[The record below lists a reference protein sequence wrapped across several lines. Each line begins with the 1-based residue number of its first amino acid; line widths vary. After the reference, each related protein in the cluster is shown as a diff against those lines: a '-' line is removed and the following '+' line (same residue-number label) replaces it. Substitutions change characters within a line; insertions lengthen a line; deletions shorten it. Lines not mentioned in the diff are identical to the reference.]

1 MNSPYAKPQ
10 EWHDARK
17 LGIGGSD
24 ANILLSGDAQRILFL
39 WEEKLGRREPEDLTW
54 VLPVQMGSATE
65 ELNAAFFSHATG
77 RAVSNRNSAET
88 RHDRPWMRCELDGRT
103 FTAAGDDAIFEAK
116 HVNAFAT
123 IEDVV
128 QRYMPQLHHNMHVAR
143 VRHAVLS
150 VFVGTLKHEIYEVA
164 IDDFY
169 LAALLDAEED
179 FWRCVEGETAPE
191 GCEPPPAPVA
201 FEKLR
206 EVDMSDSNLWAS
218 TALDWLA
225 NKDAAKTFEKAAKE
239 LKGLVLPDVGRAYG
253 HGVQIKR
260 SKAGS
265 LTISAEK

>member
-1 MNSPYAKPQ
+1 MNAPYAKPQ

-39 WEEKLGRREPEDLTW
+39 WEEKLGRREPEDLSW

-65 ELNAAFFSHATG
+65 DLNAAFYQHTTA
-77 RAVSNRNSAET
+77 RAVTDRNVSRQHASRT
-88 RHDRPWMRCELDGRT
+88 YMRCELDGLT
-103 FTAAGDDAIFEAK
+103 TTEAGAPAIFEAK
-116 HVNAFAT
+116 HVNAFST

-128 QRYMPQLHHNMHVAR
+128 QRYMPQLHHNMHVAG
-143 VRHAVLS
+143 VGHAVLS

-164 IDDFY
+164 MDDFY

-201 FEKLR
+201 FETLR
-206 EVDMSDSNLWAS
+206 EVDMTGSNEWAS
-218 TALDWLA
+218 SALDWLA
-225 NKDAAKTFEKAAKE
+225 NKDAAKKFEKAAKDI
-239 LKGLVLPDVGRAYG
+239 KALVKPDMGRAFG
-253 HGVQIKR
+253 NGIQVKR
-260 SKAGS
+260 AKNNS